1 MYRRHFE
8 DEEEEEEEEEVEESD
23 EGEEREGGVDNSAK
37 APTSA
42 LLLNE
47 DPDLINRNQ
56 QPAPLNTEP
65 LDQNNASTISAAA
78 AKEDNVQGGS

>member
-8 DEEEEEEEEEVEESD
+8 DEEEEEEEETD
-23 EGEEREGGVDNSAK
+23 EDEEREAGVDNSAK

-65 LDQNNASTISAAA
+65 LDENNASTISAAA
-78 AKEDNVQGGS
+78 AANEDNVKEILSL